1 MRITTK
7 HACDSRVMFV
17 THKCFAFLFF
27 PPFRCVNS
35 LLTTE
40 VQSRGARVVTG
51 RRIEGKLPF
60 IFLILVTPYAPF
72 GHASWGRVKDGAK
85 IGRSDLSWF
94 SFRPLTHCSTPGGE
108 GVLNEVLH
116 VEVLSRGPTPYP
128 FAYLLLTNCTP
139 FRYIIYI
146 LFRSLHT
153 LWML

>member
-1 MRITTK
+1 
-7 HACDSRVMFV
+7 MFV
-17 THKCFAFLFF
+17 TRKCFAFLFF

-60 IFLILVTPYAPF
+60 IFLIVVTPYASF

-108 GVLNEVLH
+108 GVLNEQP
-116 VEVLSRGPTPYP
+116 RGGGGTQWSFTRGGSIAGSTPLPFRIPFIDKLYP
-128 FAYLLLTNCTP
+128 FQIHN
-139 FRYIIYI
+139 
-146 LFRSLHT
+146 LH
-153 LWML
+153 LV

>member
-1 MRITTK
+1 
-7 HACDSRVMFV
+7 MFV

-94 SFRPLTHCSTPGGE
+94 SFRPLTHCSTPGG
-108 GVLNEVLH
+108 GWGGGYSMNNPGGGGGTQW
-116 VEVLSRGPTPYP
+116 SFTRGGSIAGSNPLPFRIPFIDKLYP
-128 FAYLLLTNCTP
+128 FQIHN
-139 FRYIIYI
+139 
-146 LFRSLHT
+146 LH
-153 LWML
+153 LV

>member
-1 MRITTK
+1 
-7 HACDSRVMFV
+7 MFV

-60 IFLILVTPYAPF
+60 IFLILLTPYAPF
-72 GHASWGRVKDGAK
+72 GYASWGRVKDGAK

-94 SFRPLTHCSTPGGE
+94 SFRPLTHCSTPGGG

-153 LWML
+153 L

>member
-94 SFRPLTHCSTPGGE
+94 SFRPLTHCSTPGG
-108 GVLNEVLH
+108 GGGTQW
-116 VEVLSRGPTPYP
+116 SFTRGGSIAGSNPLPFRIPFIDKLYP
-128 FAYLLLTNCTP
+128 FQIHN
-139 FRYIIYI
+139 
-146 LFRSLHT
+146 LH
-153 LWML
+153 LV